1 MEETFIMTYS
11 IRIMLIGISIMLVG
25 LYIQNE
31 QGIELYGGEFFVFIA
46 GFILVI
52 VGACKG
58 YLDK

>member
-1 MEETFIMTYS
+1 MTYS